1 MRIYKNK
8 TQETIFNQ
16 KKNGSESLNKKQHIS
31 IEIHTSLYMQADQ
44 RWLEQR
50 TKVFNLHCRSFNC
63 PWILFIEF
71 GGDGPQSSGAGMS
84 LNGRPDEPS
93 EQESK

>member
-1 MRIYKNK
+1 
-8 TQETIFNQ
+8 
-16 KKNGSESLNKKQHIS
+16 
-31 IEIHTSLYMQADQ
+31 MQADQ

-50 TKVFNLHCRSFNC
+50 TKVFNLHCRSSNC

-84 LNGRPDEPS
+84 LNGRPEEPS